1 MRRTAALFAL
11 FVLAPAAS
19 TARGQTVDG
28 VEFAD
33 WTGVT
38 NADIGDDVASGTLLG
53 HSVRLSGPVL
63 SPLPG
68 SVIDGHWPEF
78 NTPAFTPP
86 LPLSDTIEIR
96 VDQSQAE
103 TYTLSFGAPV
113 RNPVMHLGS
122 MGSAFRF
129 PGVPLQRLSG
139 DSGLTVSGDTVSGVP
154 LSGPAGLDPNG
165 TVRLPGTFTSLTIV
179 ATYPGNLDG
188 IPTQVGAPVPAP
200 TVTPTPT
207 PAPTETPS
215 SLLPPV
221 AGVRVTSARAAG
233 AVSVKLPGSTTFA
246 PLAQAASL
254 PMGTV
259 VDARRGTVSVRA
271 AADAAGHVQS
281 AMVSAGIFV
290 IRQARARAGG
300 LAVPDLVLRT
310 PPGLAR
316 ACAVGPRKGF
326 VRRLSIVAKG
336 IFRTRPAKGIVTGRN
351 ATWTVGDRCTG
362 TLTRVKKGRVAVK
375 AGRRT
380 NNVTAG
386 HSLSIKARLF
396 AAKVHRDR

>member
-1 MRRTAALFAL
+1 MRRTAALLAL
-11 FVLAPAAS
+11 LALAPAAS

-33 WTGVT
+33 WTGL
-38 NADIGDDVASGTLLG
+38 NNSDSGDDVASGTLLG
-53 HSVRLSGPVL
+53 HAIRLSGPVL

-68 SVIDGHWPEF
+68 SVIDGHWPAF

-86 LPLSDTIEIR
+86 LALSDAIEIR

-113 RNPVMHLGS
+113 TNPVMHLGS

-154 LSGPAGLDPNG
+154 LSGPGGLDPNG
-165 TVRLPGTFTSLTIV
+165 TVRLPGTFTALTIV

-188 IPTQVGAPVPAP
+188 IATQVGAPVPAP
-200 TVTPTPT
+200 AVTPTP
-207 PAPTETPS
+207 PPTETPS
-215 SLLPPV
+215 PVLPPV
-221 AGVRVTSARAAG
+221 AGVRVTSVRAAG
-233 AVSVKLPGSTTFA
+233 AVSVKLPGRTTFA

-254 PMGTV
+254 PVGTV
-259 VDARRGTVSVRA
+259 VDARRGTVSIQA

-290 IRQARARAGG
+290 IHQSRARAGEI
-300 LAVPDLVLRT
+300 AVPELVLRT

-316 ACAVGPRKGF
+316 ACAAGPRKGF
-326 VRRLSIVAKG
+326 VRRLTIVAKG
-336 IFRTRPAKGIVTGRN
+336 VFRARPAKGIVTGRN

-380 NNVTAG
+380 TNVRAG
-386 HSLSIKARLF
+386 HSLLIKARLF